1 MDVCITF
8 ERPGYR
14 VMRRKLRKTKVGKN
28 HRITP
33 EECIE
38 FIREKFGVVVE

>member
-14 VMRRKLRKTKVGKN
+14 VQRRKLRAAKVGNK
-28 HRITP
+28 HRVTA
-33 EECIE
+33 EDCIQ
-38 FIREKFGVVVE
+38 FMKEKFGVDVV